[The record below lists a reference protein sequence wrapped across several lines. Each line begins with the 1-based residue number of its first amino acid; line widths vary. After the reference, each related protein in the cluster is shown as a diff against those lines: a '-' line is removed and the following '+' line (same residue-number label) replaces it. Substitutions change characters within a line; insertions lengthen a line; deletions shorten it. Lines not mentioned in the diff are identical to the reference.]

1 MLRTPALS
9 SVALRSLALWSLA
22 LPSAAAATLAA
33 APEAVVEPCDG
44 RTVVPALEQM
54 LPRAR
59 VALDLAGTDE
69 VTLDPADRCID
80 IQVRTSGTARLV
92 KLVLRGVE
100 VPRSTVNLR
109 VVEARRVTGT

>member
-9 SVALRSLALWSLA
+9 FVALWSLA

-33 APEAVVEPCDG
+33 TVVTPEAVTEPCDG
-44 RTVVPALEQM
+44 RAAVPALEEM

-69 VTLDPADRCID
+69 VTLDPAGRCIG

-92 KLVLRGVE
+92 KLLLRGVE
-100 VPRSTVNLR
+100 VPRSAVNLR
-109 VVEARRVTGT
+109 VVEARRATDT

>member
-9 SVALRSLALWSLA
+9 SVALWSLA

-33 APEAVVEPCDG
+33 TPEGVAKPCDG
-44 RTVVPALEQM
+44 RTAVPALEQM

-69 VTLDPADRCID
+69 VTLDPAGRCIG
-80 IQVRTSGTARLV
+80 IQVRSSGTARLV
-92 KLVLRGVE
+92 KLLLRGVE
-100 VPRSTVNLR
+100 VPRSAVNLR
-109 VVEARRVTGT
+109 VVEARRATGT